1 MKNLS
6 KEQFLPIVRIIL
18 ETGLVGKLQEEHTI
32 MGFLSSIRELRTM
45 KSLDGRYNNLYDDVH
60 KHWVDNYDDYDD
72 ENLFF
77 TRLKLLEDS
86 KLYFP
91 FLESCVNPAYI
102 TNEEYRQHL
111 VKVINAQIE
120 QYGIQLGITTYEGGI
135 GHYRVMDLILEMDT
149 TDILR
154 NKIPF
159 YVEKHPSGYSHR
171 KSSHAAPPQYPAF
184 LLVSDDGWSDG
195 YAHVQF
201 NLFLY
206 LSEKKMYSFG
216 LVKLVRKNSDK
227 ECSKEHHYFVKDDGL
242 PDVFQ
247 NLPPEFCTL
256 GQKAEYYSGIK
267 KACPNTYMSVFVA
280 LRDVAI
286 FSQIDDEFRNT
297 QYYSCLVR
305 DNAAERN
312 IREARLLLEGV
323 DVENRYSFEY
333 TFRPKYSENDVS
345 FQFSFRH
352 PRHLLSRRIYAVI
365 GKNGVGKTLFIS
377 TLPRDLSSASE
388 ENFHPRKP
396 LLSKVISFSE
406 SNFDNFKQADNNSRL
421 NYVHCGMV
429 KQVEDDVNIPKSKK
443 DLTSE
448 LLRAYEKVAQLGRVK
463 HLRRVLKN
471 LVNEELISK
480 LFENK
485 GGDEYVLCK
494 ATFHDLMKKMS
505 SGESIMFYLFCMLEA
520 EMRYDSLILLDEP
533 ETHLHPN
540 AMSELICA
548 LDDML
553 QDYES
558 CCIMVTHSPLL
569 VRELSSDCV
578 YVMEREGKISV
589 VRKPGIETIG
599 ADLTMLTDDIFG
611 SREVQRNYK
620 RRIAEMASR
629 MSYAQMVER
638 IKSKDL
644 PLGLGIELFIRS
656 LYPNGNEEEKLV

>member
-1 MKNLS
+1 
-6 KEQFLPIVRIIL
+6 
-18 ETGLVGKLQEEHTI
+18 
-32 MGFLSSIRELRTM
+32 
-45 KSLDGRYNNLYDDVH
+45 
-60 KHWVDNYDDYDD
+60 
-72 ENLFF
+72 
-77 TRLKLLEDS
+77 
-86 KLYFP
+86 
-91 FLESCVNPAYI
+91 
-102 TNEEYRQHL
+102 
-111 VKVINAQIE
+111 
-120 QYGIQLGITTYEGGI
+120 
-135 GHYRVMDLILEMDT
+135 
-149 TDILR
+149 
-154 NKIPF
+154 
-159 YVEKHPSGYSHR
+159 
-171 KSSHAAPPQYPAF
+171 
-184 LLVSDDGWSDG
+184 
-195 YAHVQF
+195 
-201 NLFLY
+201 
-206 LSEKKMYSFG
+206 
-216 LVKLVRKNSDK
+216 
-227 ECSKEHHYFVKDDGL
+227 
-242 PDVFQ
+242 
-247 NLPPEFCTL
+247 
-256 GQKAEYYSGIK
+256 
-267 KACPNTYMSVFVA
+267 MSVFVA

-323 DVENRYSFEY
+323 DVEDRYSFEY

-345 FQFSFRH
+345 FHFSFRH

-388 ENFHPRKP
+388 ENFHPRKL

-429 KQVEDDVNIPKSKK
+429 KQVEDDVNFPKSKK

-448 LLRAYEKVAQLGRVK
+448 LIRAYEKVAQLGRAK
-463 HLRRVLKN
+463 HLRSVLKN

-480 LFENK
+480 LFENT

-494 ATFHDLMKKMS
+494 AKFYDLMKKMS

-558 CCIMVTHSPLL
+558 CCIMVTHSPML

-578 YVMEREGKISV
+578 YVMERE
-589 VRKPGIETIG
+589 
-599 ADLTMLTDDIFG
+599 
-611 SREVQRNYK
+611 
-620 RRIAEMASR
+620 
-629 MSYAQMVER
+629 
-638 IKSKDL
+638 
-644 PLGLGIELFIRS
+644 
-656 LYPNGNEEEKLV
+656 